1 MLFEGFTVERRAVN
15 GTHVHFRSGGS
26 GPPLLL
32 LHGYPQT
39 HVMWHTIAGRL
50 ARDFSLILPDLRG
63 YGDSGKPAADPE
75 HLAHSKRAMAADL
88 VALMDELGHGQF
100 MVAGHDRG
108 GRVAHRLALDHAA
121 RVQRLALL
129 DIVPTHT
136 LWRDLDHRVA
146 LAYYHWM
153 FLAQGDGYPE
163 RLIGRDPVHVLERFL
178 GGIGTA
184 LDAYHPEALAEY
196 RRCFCDPAVINGS
209 CEDYRAGATID
220 VAHDE
225 ADLER
230 RIACPLLVL
239 WGSRGLVGTAW
250 DPLDCWREKAND
262 VRGHAIA
269 GGHFLV
275 EENPDA
281 CYAALEEF
289 FSV

>member
-1 MLFEGFTVERRAVN
+1 MLFDGFTVEQRPVN
-15 GTHVHFRSGGS
+15 GTTLHFRRGGK

-50 ARDFSLILPDLRG
+50 AREFSLILPDLRG
-63 YGDSGKPAADPE
+63 YGDSGKPTPTED
-75 HLAHSKRAMAADL
+75 HFAHSKRMMARDVADL
-88 VALMDELGHGQF
+88 MRVLGHERF

-108 GRVAHRLALDHAA
+108 GRVTHRLALDHPDRVLRAA
-121 RVQRLALL
+121 IL

-136 LWRDLDHRVA
+136 LWRDLDHKVA

-153 FLAQGDGYPE
+153 FLAQPGGYPE
-163 RLIGRDPVHVLERFL
+163 YLIGKDPMYCLERML
-178 GGIGTA
+178 GGIGTR

-196 RRCFCDPAVINGS
+196 RRCFCDPSVINGT

-220 VAHDE
+220 VAHDT
-225 ADLER
+225 ADLDR

-239 WGSRGLVGTAW
+239 WGSRGLVGKAY
-250 DPLDCWREKAND
+250 DPLACWREKADD
-262 VRGHAIA
+262 VRGQAIE

-275 EENPDA
+275 EENPDP
-281 CYAALEEF
+281 CYAALKEF